1 MTERHRLGAMLL
13 DAHLLSE
20 EQLKMS
26 MDFQKEVGG
35 KLGAII
41 VKLGFLEDSTL
52 TNFLAKQQGLD
63 KVDLSE
69 LILPEILV
77 KRVPQKLIERHHI
90 LPIHFAENVLTLA
103 TSDPFDYEAIEE
115 VQLSMPDL
123 KIEMK
128 LAPRSQILRSISELF
143 HADPEEVVLKEKSK
157 ETLLR
162 ELDSEGNAQDRIAS
176 VQLRDALIPLLIQKG
191 VITREELAQKAR
203 DLESSREKEPAR

>member
-69 LILPEILV
+69 LVLPEILV
-77 KRVPQKLIERHHI
+77 KRVPQKLVERHHI

-115 VQLSMPDL
+115 VQLSMPDV

-143 HADPEEVVLKEKSK
+143 HADPEEVAVKEKSK
-157 ETLLR
+157 EDLLR
-162 ELDSEGNAQDRIAS
+162 ELDSEGKSQNRIAS
-176 VQLRDALIPLLIQKG
+176 VQLRDALIPLLIEKG
-191 VITREELAQKAR
+191 VITRDELAQKAR

>member
-1 MTERHRLGAMLL
+1 MA
-13 DAHLLSE
+13 
-20 EQLKMS
+20 

-41 VKLGFLEDSTL
+41 IKLGFLEDSTL
-52 TNFLAKQQGLD
+52 TNFLAKQQGLP

-69 LILPEILV
+69 LVLPENLV
-77 KRVPQKLIERHHI
+77 RRVPQKLIERHHI
-90 LPIHFAENVLTLA
+90 LPIHFADNVLTLA

-115 VQLSMPDL
+115 VQLSMPDM

-143 HADPEEVVLKEKSK
+143 HADPVEVPVKEKSK

-162 ELDSEGNAQDRIAS
+162 ELDAEGKSQERIVS
-176 VQLRDALIPLLIQKG
+176 VQLRDALIPLLIEKG
-191 VITREELAQKAR
+191 LITRDELAQKAR
-203 DLESSREKEPAR
+203 DLDSAREREPVR

>member
-13 DAHLLSE
+13 EAHLLSE

-63 KVDLSE
+63 KVNLSE
-69 LILPEILV
+69 LVLPEILV

-115 VQLSMPDL
+115 VQLSMPDV

-143 HADPEEVVLKEKSK
+143 HADPEDVPVKEKSK
-157 ETLLR
+157 EDLLR
-162 ELDSEGNAQDRIAS
+162 ELDSEGKAQDRIAS
-176 VQLRDALIPLLIQKG
+176 VQLRDALIPLLIEKG
-191 VITREELAQKAR
+191 VITRDELAQKAR

>member
-1 MTERHRLGAMLL
+1 MLL
-13 DAHLLSE
+13 DARLLSE
-20 EQLKMS
+20 EQLRMA

-41 VKLGFLEDSTL
+41 IKLGFLEDSTL
-52 TNFLAKQQGLD
+52 TNFLAKQQGLP

-69 LILPEILV
+69 LVLPENLV
-77 KRVPQKLIERHHI
+77 RRVPQKLIERHHI
-90 LPIHFAENVLTLA
+90 LPIHFADNVLTLA

-115 VQLSMPDL
+115 VQLSMPDM

-143 HADPEEVVLKEKSK
+143 HADPVEVPVKEKSK

-162 ELDSEGNAQDRIAS
+162 ELDAEGKSQERIVS
-176 VQLRDALIPLLIQKG
+176 VQLRDALIPLLIEKG
-191 VITREELAQKAR
+191 LITRDELAQKAR
-203 DLESSREKEPAR
+203 DLDSAREREPVR